1 MKLKLNDLKNLCN
14 QLGLQPTPTKHRLN
28 PDRYELSMDDCIK
41 EIQKYYVAKLK
52 EKELFDS
59 NLDFILKIK
68 SPMLAL
74 LIGRQDKKTT
84 FEIWDDNNK
93 DWIFEE
99 KVDGIRCFL
108 SYNHNTNEYHIYS
121 RALDNNTLLPIDYI
135 NRLAITTEILPF
147 DFILDT
153 ELVFSNDMGHEVIEE
168 ILNDPYKKLSQ
179 YKPRFIVFDLLKLG
193 TNSLVNQPL
202 RFRRQEA
209 FKLVQYLQQRNF
221 NNISIINEKPE
232 SMLKEEYYNY
242 LIQQGKE
249 GIIAKHL
256 DSTYDILGKRSG
268 QWTKI
273 KRRLYEGA
281 GSLATDTY
289 DLFVSDYT
297 VLNNKI
303 NGLVLSAY
311 KVDSDNNYLYDSYG
325 NRIPIIVGTLYDLSI
340 DLQNMLTWY
349 QDNKPTINSAFL
361 YKVVEVSSTGFDS
374 ATKNL
379 TNLSFVCWRLDRT
392 SESCKINIEDI
403 S

>member
-52 EKELFDS
+52 EKGLFDS

-108 SYNHNTNEYHIYS
+108 SYNHTTNEYHIYS
-121 RALDNNTLLPIDYI
+121 RALDTNTLLPVDYI

-168 ILNDPYKKLSQ
+168 ILKSFHN
-179 YKPRFIVFDLLKLG
+179 INHDL
-193 TNSLVNQPL
+193 
-202 RFRRQEA
+202 
-209 FKLVQYLQQRNF
+209 
-221 NNISIINEKPE
+221 
-232 SMLKEEYYNY
+232 
-242 LIQQGKE
+242 
-249 GIIAKHL
+249 
-256 DSTYDILGKRSG
+256 
-268 QWTKI
+268 
-273 KRRLYEGA
+273 
-281 GSLATDTY
+281 
-289 DLFVSDYT
+289 
-297 VLNNKI
+297 
-303 NGLVLSAY
+303 
-311 KVDSDNNYLYDSYG
+311 
-325 NRIPIIVGTLYDLSI
+325 
-340 DLQNMLTWY
+340 
-349 QDNKPTINSAFL
+349 
-361 YKVVEVSSTGFDS
+361 
-374 ATKNL
+374 
-379 TNLSFVCWRLDRT
+379 
-392 SESCKINIEDI
+392 
-403 S
+403 